1 MRVAISFTARALSPA
16 IGLLALSVVAAQTP
30 AQAANT
36 LSMGTTAQVNR
47 GEAAYR
53 QQCAPCHRADL
64 AGTERVPPLAGDT
77 FTARWASLTV
87 SDLLQRI
94 QTTMPQT
101 APRSLPDAQYLDIL
115 AFILSANGAA
125 QGADELSAADGRLSS
140 RLSGFL

>member
-1 MRVAISFTARALSPA
+1 MRVAISFAASALSPA

-30 AQAANT
+30 ALAANT
-36 LSMGTTAQVNR
+36 LSVGTTAQVDR
-47 GEAAYR
+47 GEAVYR

-87 SDLLQRI
+87 GDLLQRI

-101 APRSLPDAQYLDIL
+101 APQSLPDAQYLDIL
-115 AFILSANGAA
+115 TFILSANGAV

-140 RLSGFL
+140 QLSGFL